1 MNTNGNAAYDFDRF
15 AAKEARQPEKP
26 QAKIVKIPQKNT
38 SSRPKITMKHIVR
51 GIAAA
56 AVCFVMMGSLI
67 LSQLQLNELN
77 TSLQKVNK
85 QLSNAKSEYVQL
97 QMAAEARASLETVE
111 EYAANVL
118 GMQKLSSDQIEYVR
132 LNEGDR
138 IEVSEQSSETSVWQ
152 KISDWFAGIFS

>member
-1 MNTNGNAAYDFDRF
+1 
-15 AAKEARQPEKP
+15 
-26 QAKIVKIPQKNT
+26 
-38 SSRPKITMKHIVR
+38 MKHIVR

-118 GMQKLSSDQIEYVR
+118 GMQKLSSDMF
-132 LNEGDR
+132 G
-138 IEVSEQSSETSVWQ
+138 
-152 KISDWFAGIFS
+152 